1 MDRLRRIWEFVMA
14 ILESIAAANAAYS
27 VIKTALG
34 NGKETAGLIG
44 AVGKFLSAEEDV
56 KEAVQR
62 KKNSP
67 LTAITG
73 GSEGDWEEFQHLEN
87 LRAKRAEL
95 ESYCRLYAPPGT
107 WDRWQQW
114 QMEARKQRQAAKKA
128 AQAAHEKKMEQIQ
141 IAAGILLAITGVI
154 VAIYYLGVYMGK
166 W

>member
-1 MDRLRRIWEFVMA
+1 VA

-34 NGKETAGLIG
+34 NGKETAGLIS

-56 KEAVQR
+56 KEAVNR

-67 LTAITG
+67 ITAITG
-73 GSEGDWEEFQHLEN
+73 SSEGDWEEFQHLEN
-87 LRAKRAEL
+87 LRQKRAEL

-114 QMEARKQRQAAKKA
+114 QAEARKQRQAAKKA
-128 AQAAHEKKMEQIQ
+128 ARLAHEKRMETIQ
-141 IAAGILLAITGVI
+141 IAAGIILAITTCVLGV
-154 VAIYYLGVYMGK
+154 YYLGVYLGR

>member
-1 MDRLRRIWEFVMA
+1 MA

-34 NGKETAGLIG
+34 NGKETAGLIS

-56 KEAVQR
+56 KEAIN
-62 KKNSP
+62 KKKASP
-67 LTAITG
+67 ITMITG
-73 GSEGDWEEFQHLEN
+73 SSEGDWEEFQHLEN
-87 LRAKRAEL
+87 LRQKRQEL

-114 QMEARKQRQAAKKA
+114 QAEARKQRQAAKKA
-128 AQAAHEKKMEQIQ
+128 AEKAREERME
-141 IAAGILLAITGVI
+141 ALATLVGILMAVGTI
-154 VAIYYLGVYMGK
+154 VTAVYFLGRYLER

>member
-1 MDRLRRIWEFVMA
+1 M
-14 ILESIAAANAAYS
+14 AANAAYS
-27 VIKTALG
+27 VIRQALS

-73 GSEGDWEEFQHLEN
+73 GSEGDWEEFQQLEK

-114 QMEARKQRQAAKKA
+114 QAEARKQRQAAKKA
-128 AQAAHEKKMEQIQ
+128 AEKAREERMELLAAI
-141 IAAGILLAITGVI
+141 AGIGLAIGICLLGV
-154 VAIYYLGVYMGK
+154 YYLGVYLEK

>member
-1 MDRLRRIWEFVMA
+1 MA

-27 VIKTALG
+27 VIRQALG

-87 LRAKRAEL
+87 LKQKRQEL

-114 QMEARKQRQAAKKA
+114 QAEARKQRQAAKKA
-128 AQAAHEKKMEQIQ
+128 AEKAREERMEA
-141 IAAGILLAITGVI
+141 IATFAGIAMAVI
-154 VAIYYLGVYMGK
+154 VLALCVYYLGVYLDR

>member
-1 MDRLRRIWEFVMA
+1 MA

-34 NGKETAGLIG
+34 NGKETAGVISSI
-44 AVGKFLSAEEDV
+44 GKFLAAEDDI
-56 KEAVQR
+56 KEAVKK

-73 GSEGDWEEFQHLEN
+73 GDEGDWEEFQALEN
-87 LRAKRAEL
+87 IKQKRAEL
-95 ESYCRLYAPPGT
+95 ESYCRLYAPAGT
-107 WDRWQQW
+107 WDRWIAW
-114 QMEARKQRQAAKKA
+114 QNEARKQRQAARKA

-141 IAAGILLAITGVI
+141 IAAGVILAITGVI
-154 VAIYYLGVYMGK
+154 LSIYYLGVYMGK

>member
-1 MDRLRRIWEFVMA
+1 MA

-34 NGKETAGLIG
+34 NGKETAGLIS

-56 KEAVQR
+56 KEAVNR

-67 LTAITG
+67 ITAITG
-73 GSEGDWEEFQHLEN
+73 SSEGDWEEFQHLEN
-87 LRAKRAEL
+87 LRQKRAEL

-114 QMEARKQRQAAKKA
+114 QAEARKQRQAAKKA
-128 AQAAHEKKMEQIQ
+128 ARLAHEKRMETIQ
-141 IAAGILLAITGVI
+141 IAAGIILAITTCVLGV
-154 VAIYYLGVYMGK
+154 YYLGVYLGR

>member
-1 MDRLRRIWEFVMA
+1 MA

-34 NGKETAGLIG
+34 NGKETAGLIN
-44 AVGKFLSAEEDV
+44 AVGKFLGAEEEV
-56 KEAVQR
+56 KEAVNR

-67 LTAITG
+67 LAAIAG
-73 GSEGDWEEFQHLEN
+73 GEQGDWEEFQALED
-87 LRAKRAEL
+87 LRQKRQEL

-107 WDRWQQW
+107 WDRWQKW

-128 AQAAHEKKMEQIQ
+128 QQKLLEERIEFIQMLAAIF
-141 IAAGILLAITGVI
+141 LAITFVI
-154 VAIYYLGVYMGK
+154 LGIYYLGVYMGK

>member
-1 MDRLRRIWEFVMA
+1 MA

-87 LRAKRAEL
+87 LRQKRQEL

-114 QMEARKQRQAAKKA
+114 QAEARRQRQAARKA
-128 AQAAHEKKMEQIQ
+128 AEKAREERMEA
-141 IAAGILLAITGVI
+141 IATFAGIAMAVI
-154 VAIYYLGVYMGK
+154 VLALCVYYLGVYLDR

>member
-1 MDRLRRIWEFVMA
+1 MA

-34 NGKETAGLIG
+34 NGKETAGVISSI
-44 AVGKFLSAEEDV
+44 GKFLAAEDDI
-56 KEAVQR
+56 KQAVQK

-73 GSEGDWEEFQHLEN
+73 GDEGDWEEFQALESIKQ
-87 LRAKRAEL
+87 KRAEL
-95 ESYCRLYAPPGT
+95 ESYCRLYAPAGT
-107 WDRWQQW
+107 WDRWIAW
-114 QMEARKQRQAAKKA
+114 QNEARKQRQAARKA

-141 IAAGILLAITGVI
+141 IAAGVMLAITGVI
-154 VAIYYLGVYMGK
+154 LAIYYLGVYMEK

>member
-1 MDRLRRIWEFVMA
+1 MA

-34 NGKETAGLIG
+34 NGKETAGLIS

-56 KEAVQR
+56 KDAINR
-62 KKNSP
+62 KKASP
-67 LTAITG
+67 ITMITG
-73 GSEGDWEEFQHLEN
+73 SSEGDWEEFQHLEN
-87 LRAKRAEL
+87 LRQKRQEL

-114 QMEARKQRQAAKKA
+114 QAEARKQRQAAKKA
-128 AQAAHEKKMEQIQ
+128 AEKAREERMELL
-141 IAAGILLAITGVI
+141 ATLVGILMAVGTI
-154 VAIYYLGVYMGK
+154 VTALYFLGRYLER

>member
-1 MDRLRRIWEFVMA
+1 MA

-27 VIKTALG
+27 VIRQALG

-56 KEAVQR
+56 KDAINR

-87 LRAKRAEL
+87 LKQKRHEL

-114 QMEARKQRQAAKKA
+114 QAEARRQRQAARKA
-128 AQAAHEKKMEQIQ
+128 AEKAREERMEA
-141 IAAGILLAITGVI
+141 IATFAGIAMAVI
-154 VAIYYLGVYMGK
+154 VLALCVYYLGVYLDR

>member
-1 MDRLRRIWEFVMA
+1 MMLLRNDMA

-34 NGKETAGLIG
+34 NGKETAGVISSI
-44 AVGKFLSAEEDV
+44 GKFLAAEDDI
-56 KEAVQR
+56 KQAVQK

-73 GSEGDWEEFQHLEN
+73 GDEGDWEEFQALEN
-87 LRAKRAEL
+87 IRQKRAEL
-95 ESYCRLYAPPGT
+95 ESYCRLYAPAGT
-107 WDRWQQW
+107 WDRWIAW
-114 QMEARKQRQAAKKA
+114 QNEARKQRQAARKA

-141 IAAGILLAITGVI
+141 IAAGIILAVTGV
-154 VAIYYLGVYMGK
+154 VLCIYYLGVYMGK

>member
-1 MDRLRRIWEFVMA
+1 MA

-27 VIKTALG
+27 VIRTALG

-114 QMEARKQRQAAKKA
+114 QAEARKQRQAARKA
-128 AQAAHEKKMEQIQ
+128 AQLSHEKKMEQIQ
-141 IAAGILLAITGVI
+141 IAAGVMLAVTGV
-154 VAIYYLGVYMGK
+154 VLSIYYLGVYMGK

>member
-1 MDRLRRIWEFVMA
+1 MA

-34 NGKETAGLIG
+34 NGKETAGVISSI
-44 AVGKFLSAEEDV
+44 GKFLAAEEDI
-56 KEAVQR
+56 KDAVNK

-73 GSEGDWEEFQHLEN
+73 GDEGDWEEFQALEN
-87 LRAKRAEL
+87 IKQKRAEL
-95 ESYCRLYAPPGT
+95 ESYCRLYAPAGT
-107 WDRWQQW
+107 WDRWIAW
-114 QMEARKQRQAAKKA
+114 QNEARKQRQAARKA

-141 IAAGILLAITGVI
+141 IAAGVMLAITGV
-154 VAIYYLGVYMGK
+154 VLAIYYLGVHMGK

>member
-1 MDRLRRIWEFVMA
+1 MA

-44 AVGKFLSAEEDV
+44 AVGKFLTAEDDI
-56 KEAVQR
+56 KQAVQK

-73 GSEGDWEEFQHLEN
+73 GEEGDWEEFQALEN
-87 LRAKRAEL
+87 IREKRREL
-95 ESYCRLYAPPGT
+95 ESYIRLYGQPGQ
-107 WDRWQQW
+107 WDRWIQW
-114 QMEARKQRQAAKKA
+114 QNEARKQRQAARKA
-128 AQAAHEKKMEQIQ
+128 AEKKQAELIEQIQ
-141 IAAGILLAITGVI
+141 IAAGIIIAITVCIIG
-154 VAIYYLGVYMGK
+154 IYYLGIYLDR

>member
-1 MDRLRRIWEFVMA
+1 MA

-44 AVGKFLSAEEDV
+44 AIGKFLGAEEDV
-56 KEAVQR
+56 KEAINK
-62 KKNSP
+62 KKNNP
-67 LTAITG
+67 LRSIAG
-73 GSEGDWEEFQHLEN
+73 GEQGDWEEFQHLEN
-87 LRAKRAEL
+87 LKQKRAEL

-114 QMEARKQRQAAKKA
+114 QAEARKERQALKKA
-128 AQAAHEKKMEQIQ
+128 QQKAYEERLEKIQ
-141 IAAGILLAITGVI
+141 IAAGILLAITVVVLSI
-154 VAIYYLGVYMGK
+154 FYLGRYMNR